1 MLAFHRNEHPPPPQL
16 RASVSCVAIPPLV
29 LRGTGLGVLY
39 GHSWPVEMS
48 SVVTRDKQDRD
59 WTSQFFCKRQ
69 TGFDA
74 SNHRNSMHPATEH
87 VGGGA
92 IQEHRRNQYRSISSF
107 LSHSRR
113 MCRMRKYE
121 TRARPHTH
129 TRCIVSFCSHLRECP
144 APGKNKRVYFTNP
157 TRFLLNKCGGPASET
172 DPSPA
177 PPQ

>member
-1 MLAFHRNEHPPPPQL
+1 VKICLHELQMLEQQFGTPVARVSIARLLGVPPLGSYISRFPQCASGQPWCSSRPCAARVCWRMLAFHRNEHPPPPQL

-87 VGGGA
+87 VGGGG
-92 IQEHRRNQYRSISSF
+92 YTGTS
-107 LSHSRR
+107 
-113 MCRMRKYE
+113 
-121 TRARPHTH
+121 
-129 TRCIVSFCSHLRECP
+129 
-144 APGKNKRVYFTNP
+144 
-157 TRFLLNKCGGPASET
+157 
-172 DPSPA
+172 
-177 PPQ
+177 